1 MKEKRDRRNL
11 KRIANDEIALQLGLE
26 LKGSRRYTLNKEQ
39 LTKLEDLTHYKARKS
54 SELDNTDFKNV
65 KHYWRKE
72 KGLSVFVKNEPEET
86 KLDLNDLKDF
96 IKNLKLDIKTEIKT
110 VKSNKTLRI
119 ILTDIHVGMQ
129 PNENSYS
136 LYNYIWDLHELEKRR
151 KQVIQSVVDL
161 NQDFEE
167 IHVIDLGDLTDGFNA
182 ETTRGG
188 HKLPQNLTNREQ
200 FEVSFEFK
208 ASLLLELQ
216 ELFNVKVKSYN
227 AVNCNH
233 SADLDYIVNSS
244 LKTYVEKL
252 NANISVHNIES
263 FIGHYKHY
271 NHTFVITHGKDEK
284 HLKFG
289 LKPKLDEK
297 GKTLLEDY
305 VRQNDLKGC
314 ITIEK
319 GDSHVQLIDECTSKV
334 FNYNNYL
341 AFSPPSG
348 WVQHNFGS
356 SKSGFNLMIINSEN
370 NDKQLITKYF

>member
-1 MKEKRDRRNL
+1 MKVKRDRSNL
-11 KRIANDEIALQLGLE
+11 KRISNDEIALELGLE
-26 LKGSRRYTLNKEQ
+26 LKQTRRYTLNEEQ
-39 LTKLEDLTHYKARKS
+39 LKRLEELRHYKARKS
-54 SELDNTDFKNV
+54 SELDNTDFATTT
-65 KHYWRKE
+65 HYWIKE
-72 KGLSVFVKNEPEET
+72 DGLSRFVKVNQEET
-86 KLDLNDLKDF
+86 ALNIDDITTFISKLNITTKN
-96 IKNLKLDIKTEIKT
+96 NLKL

-129 PNENSYS
+129 PNENHYS
-136 LYNYIWDLHELEKRR
+136 LYNYTWDLHELEKRR

-161 NQDFEE
+161 NQEFEE

-200 FEVSFEFK
+200 FEVAFEFK
-208 ASLLLELQ
+208 TSLLLELQ
-216 ELFNVKVKSYN
+216 EMFKVKVKNYN

-252 NANISVHNIES
+252 NSNIKVTNIES

-271 NHTFVITHGKDEK
+271 NHTFVVTHGKDEK

-297 GKTLLEDY
+297 GKILLEDY
-305 VRQNDLKGC
+305 VRQNDLKCC

-370 NDKQLITKYF
+370 DDKQLITKYF

>member
-1 MKEKRDRRNL
+1 MKVKRDRSNV
-11 KRIANDEIALQLGLE
+11 KRIANDAIALELGLE
-26 LKGSRRYTLNKEQ
+26 LNRSRRYTLNKEQ
-39 LTKLEDLTHYKARKS
+39 LKRLEELRHYKARKS

-65 KHYWRKE
+65 KYYWRKE
-72 KGLSVFVKNEPEET
+72 KGLSVFVKNETEEEKLNIEDITTFISKLNITT
-86 KLDLNDLKDF
+86 KN
-96 IKNLKLDIKTEIKT
+96 NLKPVKT
-110 VKSNKTLRI
+110 NKTLRI

-129 PNENSYS
+129 PNENHYS
-136 LYNYIWDLHELEKRR
+136 LYNYTWDLHELEKRR

-188 HKLPQNLTNREQ
+188 HKLAQNLTNREQ
-200 FEVSFEFK
+200 FEVAFEFK

-216 ELFNVKVKSYN
+216 ELFKVKVKNYN
-227 AVNCNH
+227 SINCNH

-252 NANISVHNIES
+252 NANITVHNIES

-289 LKPKLDEK
+289 LKPKLDDK

-305 VRQNDLKGC
+305 VRQNNLNGC

>member
-1 MKEKRDRRNL
+1 MRYRMNDNL
-11 KRIANDEIALQLGLE
+11 ATQLGLV
-26 LKGSRRYTLNKEQ
+26 LNQSKRYRLNKVQEEQ
-39 LTKLEDLTHYKARKS
+39 FKELTHYTARQS
-54 SELDNTDFKNV
+54 TELDNIDFKKV
-65 KHYWRKE
+65 KHYWKKE
-72 KGLSVFVKNEPEET
+72 KGLSVFVKNESQEEKLNINDITTFISKLNITT
-86 KLDLNDLKDF
+86 KN
-96 IKNLKLDIKTEIKT
+96 NLKC

-129 PNENSYS
+129 PNENHYS
-136 LYNYIWDLHELEKRR
+136 LYNYTWDLHELEKRR
-151 KQVIQSVVDL
+151 KQVIQSVIDL

-167 IHVIDLGDLTDGFNA
+167 IHVIDLGDFTDGFNA

-188 HKLPQNLTNREQ
+188 HKLAQNLTNREQ
-200 FEVSFEFK
+200 FEVAFEFK
-208 ASLLLELQ
+208 SSLLLELQ

-271 NHTFVITHGKDEK
+271 NHTFVITHGKDQS
-284 HLKFG
+284 HLRFG

-305 VRQNDLKGC
+305 VRQNDLTGC

-319 GDSHVQLIDECTSKV
+319 GDSHLQLIDECTSKV

>member
-1 MKEKRDRRNL
+1 MKVKRDRSNY
-11 KRIANDEIALQLGLE
+11 KRISNDEIALELGLK
-26 LKGSRRYTLNKEQ
+26 LNQSRRYTLNKDQ
-39 LTKLEDLTHYKARKS
+39 LKRLQELTHYKARKS
-54 SELDNTDFKNV
+54 SELDNTKFKNV
-65 KHYWRKE
+65 KYYWRKE
-72 KGLSVFVKNEPEET
+72 KGLSVFVKNETEEEKLNISDITNFISKLNITT
-86 KLDLNDLKDF
+86 KN
-96 IKNLKLDIKTEIKT
+96 NLKS

-129 PNENSYS
+129 PNENHYS
-136 LYNYIWDLHELEKRR
+136 LYNYTWDLHELEKRR

-167 IHVIDLGDLTDGFNA
+167 IHVIDLGDFTDGFNA

-188 HKLPQNLTNREQ
+188 HKLAQNLTNREQ
-200 FEVSFEFK
+200 FEVAFEFK

-216 ELFNVKVKSYN
+216 ELFKVKVKNYN
-227 AVNCNH
+227 SINCNH

-252 NANISVHNIES
+252 NANITVHNIES

-271 NHTFVITHGKDEK
+271 NHTFVLLHGKDEK

-289 LKPKLDEK
+289 LKPKLDDK

-305 VRQNDLKGC
+305 VRQNNLNGC

-356 SKSGFNLMIINSEN
+356 NKSGFNLMIINSEN

>member
-1 MKEKRDRRNL
+1 MRYRM
-11 KRIANDEIALQLGLE
+11 NDALATQLGLV
-26 LKGSRRYTLNKEQ
+26 LNQSKRYRLNKVQEEQ
-39 LTKLEDLTHYKARKS
+39 FKELTHYTARKS
-54 SELDNTDFKNV
+54 SELDNADFATTT
-65 KHYWRKE
+65 HYWIKE
-72 KGLSVFVKNEPEET
+72 KGLSRFVKVNQEET
-86 KLDLNDLKDF
+86 ALNINDITTFISKLKVNTKNKLKS
-96 IKNLKLDIKTEIKT
+96 

-129 PNENSYS
+129 PNENHYS
-136 LYNYIWDLHELEKRR
+136 LYNYTWDLHELEKRR

-161 NQDFEE
+161 NQEFEE

-188 HKLPQNLTNREQ
+188 HKLAQNLTNREQ
-200 FEVSFEFK
+200 FEVAFEFK

-216 ELFNVKVKSYN
+216 ELFKVNVISYN

-252 NANISVHNIES
+252 NNNIKVINIES

-271 NHTFVITHGKDEK
+271 NHTFALLHGKDQQ
-284 HLKFG
+284 HMRFG
-289 LKPKLDEK
+289 LKPKLDDK
-297 GKTLLEDY
+297 GKTFLEDY
-305 VRQNDLKGC
+305 VRQNNLNGC